1 MATIKGFNVPGGYM
15 GLVPSGK
22 YRLFETE
29 KDYIDYMNDE
39 EKDNGKK
46 NVAVQTRQGNQGNG
60 EKQRKR
66 KPSEGR
72 PRSLRRNSFLADG
85 LQEVERD
92 SKGV

>member
-1 MATIKGFNVPGGYM
+1 MAAIKGFNIPGGYM

-22 YRLFETE
+22 YQLFETE
-29 KDYIDYMNDE
+29 RDYIDYMNDE
-39 EKDNGKK
+39 EEDDGKT
-46 NVAVQTRQGNQGNG
+46 NVAVQTGSSNQGNG

-72 PRSLRRNSFLADG
+72 PRSLRRNSLLADG
-85 LQEVERD
+85 LQETERN